1 MASGHV
7 AQDHPHH
14 ASTKPPSNP
23 NGQGRHTL
31 APRRGVPAA
40 SCDMASVVSIGKID
54 GSPASERYYTHTVAD
69 GREDY
74 YAGNGEAP
82 GEWYGAGAAHLGL
95 HGTVDAEQF
104 SSLFRGVAPS
114 GERLRQEPDERS
126 VIGFDVT
133 FASPK
138 SVSIL
143 YGIGDDDISRAA
155 RQAHDDAVKQAL
167 TYLESQACFTR
178 RGRGGAET
186 VPGEGLAVALF
197 RHRTSRAG
205 DPHLHT
211 HAVVANTTRARD
223 RWSTLDGRAIYAHA
237 RTAGFLYQAALRDN
251 LSRELGV
258 EWEPVER
265 GVADIRGIDRGL
277 IEHLSR
283 RRRDIVEQLRERGAR
298 SAKAAQ
304 VAALETRRRKTYDVP
319 VDRLRDDWRA
329 MAGEHGFGRAE
340 LTGVLHRAP
349 EERRH
354 VPQPSA
360 AHLSSP
366 EGVTRETSTFDR
378 RAVLRAWAEQHTAGS
393 RVDQLERLA
402 DDWLKTPA
410 AVRLSSGAHAWLGAR
425 YSTPDMLATEQALM
439 ASGER
444 RRGEGAGIAAKPDVE
459 QAIKRRPQIA
469 GEQARMVEQLT
480 QSGDGIQIVR
490 AAAGTGK
497 TYALEAAREA
507 WEAGGHRVYGCAL
520 SARAAIELETQAGID
535 STTIARLKL
544 DLDAGHALASNNV
557 LVVDEAG
564 MVGSRDL
571 RRLADE
577 TEAVGAKLVLVGD
590 DHQLPE
596 IEAGGAFRGLAER
609 LGACELHQTRRQHHE
624 WDREALAALRT
635 GGVDAWASQY
645 REANR
650 IVAARTADETR
661 RQLVADW
668 WESAKDDQLDAVMVA
683 HRRSDVAELNQRAR
697 LRMQEDGR
705 LGPDRLDAGGRDF
718 AVGDRVIGRHNDR
731 RSGIINGSRG
741 DVTAVDTDR
750 RTVTVQLRGGAEV
763 TIRTDYLEA
772 GHLDHGY
779 AFTAHAAQ
787 GATVDRAFVL
797 GSDDLYREWGY
808 TALTRH
814 RDEARFYL
822 VSPSS
827 TEQALPGMEPEG
839 VEEDPLLEELR
850 EMLGTSHQ
858 KTLAID
864 NRGAGLQRALAEEE
878 LLGRYRVMRADE
890 ARAAERH
897 VSAQRAADE
906 ARRRAAELEDER
918 ASLSRLQRRRAA
930 ELDRQLATHR
940 AAAEQWDSTAA
951 TARDE
956 SVEAAALREMW
967 VDEHAPELQTALA
980 RQAARSGPAD
990 EHDDL
995 LRQALANAGPA
1006 RPDGLATRDEWAR
1019 AGVSR
1024 AHAREAADPALDI
1037 DLTDDG
1043 LDFAP

>member
-1 MASGHV
+1 M
-7 AQDHPHH
+7 
-14 ASTKPPSNP
+14 
-23 NGQGRHTL
+23 
-31 APRRGVPAA
+31 
-40 SCDMASVVSIGKID
+40 VSIGKIL
-54 GSPASERYYTHTVAD
+54 GTPASERYYTHTVAD

-74 YAGNGEAP
+74 YAGTGEAP
-82 GEWYGAGAAHLGL
+82 GEWYGAGATQLGL
-95 HGTVDAEQF
+95 TGTVDAEEF

-143 YGIGDDDISRAA
+143 YGIGDDDVSRAA
-155 RQAHDDAVKQAL
+155 REAHDDAVKQAL
-167 TYLESQACFTR
+167 GYLESQACFTR
-178 RGRGGAET
+178 RGRGGAQT
-186 VPGEGLAVALF
+186 VQGEGLAVGLF

-211 HAVVANTTRARD
+211 HAVVANTTQAD
-223 RWSTLDGRAIYAHA
+223 GRWSTLDGRAIYAHA
-237 RTAGFLYQAALRDN
+237 RTAGFVYQAALRDN

-258 EWEPVER
+258 EWEPVQR
-265 GVADIRGIDRGL
+265 GVADIRGIDRDL

-283 RRRDIVEQLRERGAR
+283 RRQEIVAYLDEHGAR

-304 VAALETRRRKTYDVP
+304 IAALETRRRKEYDVP
-319 VDRLRDDWRA
+319 VDRLRADWRA
-329 MAGEHGFGRAE
+329 MAGEHGFGRDERAA
-340 LTGVLHRAP
+340 VLHRSP

-354 VPQPSA
+354 VPEPSA

-378 RAVLRAWAEQHTAGS
+378 RAVIRAWAEQHTDGAP
-393 RVDQLERLA
+393 VEELERLA
-402 DDWLKTPA
+402 DSWLSTPA
-410 AVRLSSGAHAWLGAR
+410 AVRLSSGAHAWLGLR

-444 RRGEGAGIAAKPDVE
+444 RKGEGAGIADKPDVE
-459 QAIKRRPQIA
+459 QAIKRRPLIA
-469 GEQARMVEQLT
+469 GEQAAMVEQLT
-480 QSGDGIQIVR
+480 TSGDGIQVVR

-507 WEAGGHRVYGCAL
+507 WEASGHRVYGCAL

-544 DLDAGHALASNNV
+544 DFDAGHALVPNNV

-577 TEAVGAKLVLVGD
+577 AEAVGAKLVLVGD

-609 LGACELHQTRRQHHE
+609 LGACELHQTRRQQHE
-624 WDREALAALRT
+624 WDRGALAALRG
-635 GGVDAWASQY
+635 GGVDEWASKY
-645 REANR
+645 RDANR
-650 IVAARTADETR
+650 IVAAATADEVR

-668 WESAKDDQLDAVMVA
+668 WESAKDERLDAVMVA
-683 HRRSDVAELNQRAR
+683 HRRSDVAELNDRAR
-697 LRMQEDGR
+697 LLMGEDGR
-705 LGPDRLDAGGRDF
+705 LGADRLQAGRREF

-731 RSGIINGSRG
+731 RTGIINGSRG
-741 DVTAVDTDR
+741 DVTAIDTER
-750 RTVTVQLRGGAEV
+750 RTVTVQLRDGAEV
-763 TIRTDYLEA
+763 TVKTDYLDA

-827 TEQALPGMEPEG
+827 TEQTLPGLKPEG
-839 VEEDPLLEELR
+839 DREDPVLEELR
-850 EMLGTSHQ
+850 DILGKSHQ

-864 NRGAGLQRALAEEE
+864 NRGAGLQRALEEDELLDRYRLLRAEEQ
-878 LLGRYRVMRADE
+878 
-890 ARAAERH
+890 RAAERRAT
-897 VSAQRAADE
+897 AQAAADE
-906 ARRRAAELEDER
+906 ARRRSADLDAER
-918 ASLSRLQRRRAA
+918 AALSRFQRRRAA

-940 AAAEQWDSTAA
+940 AAADSWTTAA
-951 TARDE
+951 E
-956 SVEAAALREMW
+956 EATDRLSEVRAQRELW
-967 VDEHAPELQTALA
+967 VDEHAPQLRAVIS
-980 RQAARSGPAD
+980 RQQARSGPDDTHA
-990 EHDDL
+990 DL
-995 LRQALANAGPA
+995 LRQALANPDTSLPA
-1006 RPDGLATRDEWAR
+1006 RPEGVTARESWAH
-1019 AGVSR
+1019 AAASR
-1024 AHAREAADPALDI
+1024 AHAREAPAV
-1037 DLTDDG
+1037 G
-1043 LDFAP
+1043 LDVADAGMDFGP